1 MEKYKIEYKG
11 RSVETKHYCEITDEE
26 LKEIREE
33 YFKKPSIEQV
43 RKQIATIAKG
53 GVMNDKITR
62 YFFRELMAK
71 VQVSTAKWSIE
82 EVFESKELTG
92 MFKSKTLANK
102 NVFPETKTLAQNI
115 ERAIALGGKAY
126 AQTPTNFPIKT
137 MDQLLAKYNINNNFY
152 DYSCGW
158 GARLTSALK
167 NKVNYFGTDPNYELV
182 DRLYNLTEQW
192 RNTITTNTKV
202 DIRAVGSENFQPD
215 WENKIGL
222 AFSSPP
228 YFNLEDYKIGNQSY
242 KEGITYQE
250 WLDNYIIPTLENIN
264 KYLVNDGYFII
275 NIKNIKG
282 YNLEKDIVD
291 LSNKYF
297 DYIETLTLKNIQR
310 ITPQKELMDNS
321 EKIFVFKKKG

>member
-11 RSVETKHYCEITDEE
+11 RSVETKHYCEVTDEE
-26 LKEIREE
+26 LKQIRDE
-33 YFKKPSIEQV
+33 YFKKPTMEQV
-43 RKQIATIAKG
+43 KKQMATIAKG

-137 MDQLLAKYNINNNFY
+137 MDQLLEKYNINNNFY

-182 DRLYNLTEQW
+182 DRLYNLTEQEIQY
-192 RNTITTNTKV
+192 R
-202 DIRAVGSENFQPD
+202 DERASRIQVTVAGFPFEKEVKDFDFTYQPGINKQQILELESLRFIENNENILFVGSSRSWKNT
-215 WENKIGL
+215 
-222 AFSSPP
+222 FS
-228 YFNLEDYKIGNQSY
+228 Y
-242 KEGITYQE
+242 
-250 WLDNYIIPTLENIN
+250 
-264 KYLVNDGYFII
+264 
-275 NIKNIKG
+275 
-282 YNLEKDIVD
+282 
-291 LSNKYF
+291 SN
-297 DYIETLTLKNIQR
+297 R
-310 ITPQKELMDNS
+310 NS
-321 EKIFVFKKKG
+321 RS